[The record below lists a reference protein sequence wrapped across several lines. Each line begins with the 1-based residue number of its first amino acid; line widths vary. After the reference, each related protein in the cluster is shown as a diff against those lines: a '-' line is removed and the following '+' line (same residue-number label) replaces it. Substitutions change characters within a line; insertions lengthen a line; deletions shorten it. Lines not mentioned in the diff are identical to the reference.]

1 MDAKEKLIT
10 FFLEHNVLL
19 SEEILNQ
26 LTVENIN
33 SLLLETDLQSLMVIP
48 NTILDQKK
56 TQQSPKDW
64 ILFDKEKVHMEK
76 EKTQPPQTTPTPT
89 ISDGEPPQKENGIKV
104 ITTQEAAI
112 KKRTTAHFVSY
123 FMNRYKA
130 IERILRQRLELSHVL
145 SCNRA
150 QEKKEKEP
158 IACIGMVYD
167 KQISKNKHII
177 LTLEDP
183 TGFIKCIIKQNHE
196 MYQQAK
202 EIVLDEIVGVVG
214 KQAGDI
220 VYVDNILWPDIP
232 TTHELKKSPDEVYA
246 VFMSDTEFG
255 SKMFLDEP
263 FQRFLA
269 WINGEIGT
277 EEGKEQVKKIKYLF
291 LVGDLV
297 NGVGIY
303 PTQEKDL
310 RIADVYKQ
318 YEEMATHIKRI
329 PTPISIIACPGN
341 HDATPLPEPQPP
353 IPEDIAKPIL
363 TLPNLTLLSNP
374 SLVNIHSSSTFPG
387 FDVLMYH
394 GFSFIHYAN
403 DIESIRTAGGQNRPD
418 LIMKFLLKRRHLAPA
433 YASSQ
438 FLPETKTDPLVIE
451 KIPDFLIS
459 GHLHQVA
466 VSQYRNITMMNCS
479 AWISKTDFQEKMGIE
494 PKPGRVIFTNLQTR
508 ENKVLNFCR
517 DDQ

>member
-1 MDAKEKLIT
+1 MLAKEQLVA
-10 FFLEHNVLL
+10 FFLKQNVLL
-19 SEEILNQ
+19 SDEVLSQ
-26 LTVENIN
+26 LTPEKIN
-33 SLLLETDLQSLMVIP
+33 SLLETDLQSMIVVP
-48 NTILDQKK
+48 HTVLDP
-56 TQQSPKDW
+56 QQDQTNW
-64 ILFDKEKVHMEK
+64 LQFDKEKVLQEK
-76 EKTQPPQTTPTPT
+76 EPPAPPPTETSVKEETNAKKEKAIT
-89 ISDGEPPQKENGIKV
+89 I
-104 ITTQEAAI
+104 ITSYTDVS
-112 KKRTTAHFVSY
+112 KKRTPSHFVYY

-130 IERILRQRLELSHVL
+130 IEKILRTRLELSCVL
-145 SCNRA
+145 SCNRI
-150 QEKKEKEP
+150 QEKKEKGA

-183 TGFIKCIIKQNHE
+183 TGFMKCIIKQGHDL
-196 MYQQAK
+196 YAQAK
-202 EIVLDEIVGVVG
+202 EIVLDEIIGVVG
-214 KQAGDI
+214 KKVGDI
-220 VYVDNILWPDIP
+220 VYLDTILWPDVP
-232 TTHELKKSPDEVYA
+232 LTHELKKSPEEVYA

-263 FQRFLA
+263 FRRFLA

-277 EEGKEQVKKIKYLF
+277 SEGKEQVKKIKYLF

-310 RIADVYKQ
+310 RITDVYKQ
-318 YEEMATHIKRI
+318 YEEMATHIKCI
-329 PTPISIIACPGN
+329 PKTISLVACPGN
-341 HDATPLPEPQPP
+341 HDAIQLPEPQPP
-353 IPEDIAKPIL
+353 MREEIIKPIL
-363 TLPNLTLLSNP
+363 SLPNLTLVSNP
-374 SLVNIHSSSTFPG
+374 SVVNIHSSSTFPG

-403 DIESIRTAGGQNRPD
+403 DIESIRAAGGQDRPD

-438 FLPETKTDPLVIE
+438 FLPDTKIDPLVIE
-451 KIPDFLIS
+451 RIPDFFIS
-459 GHLHQVA
+459 GHLHQVV

-494 PKPGRVIFTNLQTR
+494 PKPGRVILTNLQTR
-508 ENKVLNFCR
+508 ENRIINFYKEE
-517 DDQ
+517 Q